1 MMNILDEA
9 IQLTDDE
16 GRSFEKDKAAL
27 KYYFDKFNKTYF
39 NGVLAPI
46 PLDWM
51 KGTRLHGY
59 FSHRTDM
66 INRKFIPICIKLN
79 LNACGTYAAFRNVF
93 VHEMLHYYVHCY
105 TELPPE
111 NWDFAIRRAALRDRT
126 AVRRALRT
134 SDETCHK
141 FEWKRLADKLSEDYP
156 ELGNIER
163 YAVKNTETGVALMDK
178 DYVAEWAM
186 KNVMLKQE
194 YQGKTYFYVVSVNC
208 SDWKAL
214 QEALASGKSGQRRFC
229 GKWTRLFSTL
239 DPNNFEQMRTMRD
252 MSRYYYSIKP
262 EMIRRE
268 RELGVVSYDAENA
281 SRSGM
286 SQEAINKW
294 CDSVRVFAKD
304 YEDGGDDSPVYFVK
318 RGSKAYASIIHALAT
333 GKSNDPALEGT
344 WYELKIN
351 RDPRYFV
358 SFATTTTSFNSFYK
372 RERITSKPNFIID
385 SDYLCHIKVEW
396 NFKVYK
402 SGEYTLSPG

>member
-1 MMNILDEA
+1 M
-9 IQLTDDE
+9 T
-16 GRSFEKDKAAL
+16 
-27 KYYFDKFNKTYF
+27 
-39 NGVLAPI
+39 
-46 PLDWM
+46 
-51 KGTRLHGY
+51 
-59 FSHRTDM
+59 
-66 INRKFIPICIKLN
+66 NRKFIPVYIKLN

-111 NWDFAIRRAALRDRT
+111 NWDFAIRSAALRDRS

-194 YQGKTYFYVVSVNC
+194 YQNKTYFYVVSVNC
-208 SDWKAL
+208 PDWKAL
-214 QEALASGKSGQRRFC
+214 QEALASGKSGQQRFC

-239 DPNNFEQMRTMRD
+239 DQNNFEQMCTMRD

-268 RELGVVSYDAENA
+268 REIGVVSYDIEN
-281 SRSGM
+281 SSKSDM

-304 YEDGGDDSPVYFVK
+304 YEDGNDDSPVYFVK
-318 RGSKAYASIIHALAT
+318 RGSKAYAAITRAIAT
-333 GKSNDPALEGT
+333 GKSNDPDLEGT
-344 WYELKIN
+344 WCELKIN
-351 RDPRYFV
+351 RDPKYFV
-358 SFATTTTSFNSFYK
+358 SFCTTMTSFNTFYK
-372 RERITSKPNFIID
+372 RYQVTSKPNFVID
-385 SDYLCHIKVEW
+385 YDYLGRVKVEW
-396 NFKVYK
+396 DVRVYEP
-402 SGEYTLSPG
+402 GQYTIKPR

>member
-66 INRKFIPICIKLN
+66 INRKFIPVCIKLN

-105 TELPPE
+105 TELPTE

-126 AVRRALRT
+126 AVKRALRT

-194 YQGKTYFYVVSVNC
+194 DRGKTYYYVLSVNC
-208 SDWKAL
+208 PDWKSL
-214 QEALASGKSGQRRFC
+214 QEAISKGSSGQRRFC

-239 DPNNFEQMRTMRD
+239 DPNNFVQLRTMRD
-252 MSRYYYSIKP
+252 MSRFYYSINP

-268 RELGVVSYDAENA
+268 REIGTVEFDEDNA
-281 SRSGM
+281 SLSGM
-286 SQEAINKW
+286 SHEAIDKW
-294 CDSVRVFAKD
+294 CSSVIAYCKNKKQ
-304 YEDGGDDSPVYFVK
+304 VYFVK
-318 RGSKAYASIIHALAT
+318 RNSKAH
-333 GKSNDPALEGT
+333 
-344 WYELKIN
+344 YELDRALRLHYTNNIYLAGSWEKLALN
-351 RDPRYFV
+351 NDPRYFV
-358 SFATTTTSFNSFYK
+358 SFGMTQNNFRTYYDAN
-372 RERITSKPNFIID
+372 RVLSKPNFVLDTWSVGTIEF
-385 SDYLCHIKVEW
+385 KPEW
-396 NFKVYK
+396 
-402 SGEYTLSPG
+402 

>member
-16 GRSFEKDKAAL
+16 GHSFEKDKAAL

-66 INRKFIPICIKLN
+66 INRKFIPVCIKLN
-79 LNACGTYAAFRNVF
+79 INACGTYAAFRNVF

-126 AVRRALRT
+126 AVKRALRT

-194 YQGKTYFYVVSVNC
+194 FQGKSYYYVLSVNC
-208 SDWKAL
+208 PDWKSL
-214 QEALASGKSGQRRFC
+214 QEALASGKSGQQRFC

-239 DPNNFEQMRTMRD
+239 DPTNFVQMRTMRD
-252 MSRYYYSIKP
+252 MSRYYYSINP

-268 RELGVVSYDAENA
+268 REIGVVSYDTENA
-281 SRSGM
+281 SKSGM

-294 CDSVRVFAKD
+294 CESVIAYCKNKKQVF
-304 YEDGGDDSPVYFVK
+304 FVK
-318 RGSKAYASIIHALAT
+318 RNSKAHYDLDRALRLHST
-333 GKSNDPALEGT
+333 GNFYLAGSWERLVINNDP
-344 WYELKIN
+344 K
-351 RDPRYFV
+351 YFV
-358 SFATTTTSFNSFYK
+358 SYAMTQNTFKSYYDINRVLSNSNFVLDTWSVGTVEFN
-372 RERITSKPNFIID
+372 
-385 SDYLCHIKVEW
+385 
-396 NFKVYK
+396 
-402 SGEYTLSPG
+402 PGW

>member
-9 IQLTDDE
+9 IQLTDED
-16 GRSFEKDKAAL
+16 GRTFEKVDSSL
-27 KYYFDKFNKTYF
+27 KYYFDKFNQAYF

-46 PLDWM
+46 KLTWM
-51 KGTRLHGY
+51 KGSKLHGY
-59 FSHRTDM
+59 FAYRP
-66 INRKFIPICIKLN
+66 IIKEKRFNPICIKLN

-105 TELPPE
+105 TKLPDE
-111 NWDFAIRRAALRDRT
+111 CWEIAERRANNRDKAGVDKILRNSKD
-126 AVRRALRT
+126 
-134 SDETCHK
+134 TCHG
-141 FEWKRLADKLSEDYP
+141 FEWGRIAIELSAKHP

-163 YAVKNTETGVALMDK
+163 YAVKNTETGVALMDA

-208 SDWKAL
+208 PDWKAL
-214 QEALASGKSGQRRFC
+214 QEALASGKSGQQRFC

-239 DPNNFEQMRTMRD
+239 DPNNFEQMRVMRD
-252 MSRYYYSIKP
+252 MMKYYYSIKP

-268 RELGVVSYDAENA
+268 REIGVVSYDAENA
-281 SRSGM
+281 SKSGM
-286 SQEAINKW
+286 SQDAINKW

-304 YEDGGDDSPVYFVK
+304 YEEADGAVYFVK
-318 RGSKAYASIIHALAT
+318 RGSKAYAAITHALAT
-333 GKSNDPALEGT
+333 GKSNDPDLEGT

-358 SFATTTTSFNSFYK
+358 PFSTNTTSFNGFWK
-372 RERITSKPNFIID
+372 RERVTSKPNFVID
-385 SDYLCHIKVEW
+385 YDYLGRIKVEW
-396 NFKVYK
+396 DVRVYEP
-402 SGEYTLSPG
+402 GQYTIKPR

>member
-59 FSHRTDM
+59 FSHRTDLA
-66 INRKFIPICIKLN
+66 NRKFIPVCIKLN
-79 LNACGTYAAFRNVF
+79 INACGTYAAFRNVF

-126 AVRRALRT
+126 AVKRALRT

-194 YQGKTYFYVVSVNC
+194 FQGKSYYYVLSVNC
-208 SDWKAL
+208 PDWKSL
-214 QEALASGKSGQRRFC
+214 QEALASGKSGQQRFC

-239 DPNNFEQMRTMRD
+239 DPTNFVQMRTMRD
-252 MSRYYYSIKP
+252 MSRYYYSINP

-268 RELGVVSYDAENA
+268 REIGVVSYDTENA
-281 SRSGM
+281 SKSGM

-294 CDSVRVFAKD
+294 CESVIAYCKNKKQVF
-304 YEDGGDDSPVYFVK
+304 FVK
-318 RGSKAYASIIHALAT
+318 RNSKAHYDLDRALRLHST
-333 GKSNDPALEGT
+333 GNFYLAGSWERLVINNDP
-344 WYELKIN
+344 K
-351 RDPRYFV
+351 YFV
-358 SFATTTTSFNSFYK
+358 SYAMTQNTFKSYYDINRVLSNSNFVLDTWSVGTVEFN
-372 RERITSKPNFIID
+372 
-385 SDYLCHIKVEW
+385 
-396 NFKVYK
+396 
-402 SGEYTLSPG
+402 PGW

>member
-16 GRSFEKDKAAL
+16 GRSFEKDNASL

-46 PLDWM
+46 PFEWM

-59 FSHRTDM
+59 FSYRTDLA
-66 INRKFIPICIKLN
+66 NRKFIPVCIKLN

-93 VHEMLHYYVHCY
+93 VHEMLHYYVHCH
-105 TELPPE
+105 TELPSE
-111 NWDFAIRRAALRDRT
+111 NWDFAIRRAALRDRA
-126 AVRRALRT
+126 AVRRALRS

-141 FEWKRLADKLSEDYP
+141 FEWKRIADKLSEDYP

-194 YQGKTYFYVVSVNC
+194 YQGKSYYYVLSVNC
-208 SDWKAL
+208 PDWKSL
-214 QEALASGKSGQRRFC
+214 QEAISKGSSGQRRFC
-229 GKWTRLFSTL
+229 GRWTRLFSTL
-239 DPNNFEQMRTMRD
+239 DPNNFVQMRTMRD
-252 MSRYYYSIKP
+252 MSRYYYDIKP

-268 RELGVVSYDAENA
+268 REIGNVEFDEENA
-281 SRSGM
+281 SKSGM

-294 CDSVRVFAKD
+294 CESVIAYCKDKKQVF
-304 YEDGGDDSPVYFVK
+304 FVK
-318 RGSKAYASIIHALAT
+318 RNSKAHYDLDRALRLHST
-333 GKSNDPALEGT
+333 GNIYLAGSWERLVLNNDP
-344 WYELKIN
+344 K
-351 RDPRYFV
+351 YFV
-358 SFATTTTSFNSFYK
+358 SYAMTQNTFKGYYDIS
-372 RERITSKPNFIID
+372 RVISKPNFVLD
-385 SDYLCHIKVEW
+385 TWSVGTVE
-396 NFKVYK
+396 FK
-402 SGEYTLSPG
+402 PGW

>member
-66 INRKFIPICIKLN
+66 INRKFIPVCIKLN

-126 AVRRALRT
+126 AVKRALRT

-194 YQGKTYFYVVSVNC
+194 YQGKTYYYVLSVNC
-208 SDWKAL
+208 PEWKSL
-214 QEALASGKSGQRRFC
+214 QEAIAKGSSGQRRFC

-239 DPNNFEQMRTMRD
+239 DPNNFIQLRTMRD
-252 MSRYYYSIKP
+252 MTRFYYSINP

-268 RELGVVSYDAENA
+268 REIGNVEFDEDNA
-281 SRSGM
+281 SKSGM
-286 SQEAINKW
+286 SQEAIDKW
-294 CDSVRVFAKD
+294 CSSVIAYCKNKKQ
-304 YEDGGDDSPVYFVK
+304 VYFVK
-318 RGSKAYASIIHALAT
+318 RNSKAH
-333 GKSNDPALEGT
+333 
-344 WYELKIN
+344 YELDRALRLHSTNNIYLAGSWEKLALN
-351 RDPRYFV
+351 NDMRYFV
-358 SFATTTTSFNSFYK
+358 SFGMTQTNFRTYYDAS
-372 RERITSKPNFIID
+372 RVLSKPNFVLDTWSVGTIEFNP
-385 SDYLCHIKVEW
+385 EW
-396 NFKVYK
+396 
-402 SGEYTLSPG
+402 

>member
-16 GRSFEKDKAAL
+16 GRSFEKDKASL
-27 KYYFDKFNKTYF
+27 KYYFDKFNQTYF
-39 NGVLAPI
+39 NVVLAPI
-46 PLDWM
+46 QLDWM
-51 KGTRLHGY
+51 KGSRLHGY
-59 FSHRTDM
+59 FAHRTDM
-66 INRKFIPICIKLN
+66 TNRKFIPVCIKLN
-79 LNACGTYAAFRNVF
+79 INACGTYAAFRNVF

-194 YQGKTYFYVVSVNC
+194 YQDKTYFYVVSVNC
-208 SDWKAL
+208 PDWKTL
-214 QEALASGKSGQRRFC
+214 QEALANGKSGQKRFC

-239 DPNNFEQMRTMRD
+239 DPNNFVQMRTMRD
-252 MSRYYYSIKP
+252 MSRFYYSIKP

-268 RELGVVSYDAENA
+268 REIGVVSYDMENA

-294 CDSVRVFAKD
+294 CDSVRVFLN
-304 YEDGGDDSPVYFVK
+304 EDNDSVYFVK
-318 RGSKAYASIIHALAT
+318 RGSKAYAAITRAIAT
-333 GKSNDPALEGT
+333 GKSDDPDLEGD
-344 WYELKIN
+344 WMELKIN
-351 RDPRYFV
+351 RDPKYFV
-358 SFATTTTSFNSFYK
+358 QFATTMTSFNSFYK
-372 RERITSKPNFIID
+372 RDRVMSKPNYIVD
-385 SDYLCHIKVEW
+385 SDYLGHVKVEW
-396 NFKVYK
+396 NVKVYEP
-402 SGEYTLSPG
+402 GQYTLKPR

>member
-66 INRKFIPICIKLN
+66 INRKFIPVCIKLN

-105 TELPPE
+105 TELPTE

-126 AVRRALRT
+126 AVKRALRT

-194 YQGKTYFYVVSVNC
+194 DRGKTYYYVLSVNC
-208 SDWKAL
+208 PDWKSL
-214 QEALASGKSGQRRFC
+214 QEAISKGSSGQRRFC

-239 DPNNFEQMRTMRD
+239 DPNNFVQLRTMRD
-252 MSRYYYSIKP
+252 MSRFYYSINP

-268 RELGVVSYDAENA
+268 RELGNVEFDEDNA
-281 SRSGM
+281 SLSGM
-286 SQEAINKW
+286 SQEAIDKW
-294 CDSVRVFAKD
+294 CSSVIAYCKNKKQ
-304 YEDGGDDSPVYFVK
+304 VYFVK
-318 RGSKAYASIIHALAT
+318 RNSKAHYELDRALRLHSTNNIYLA
-333 GKSNDPALEGT
+333 GSWERLALNNDP
-344 WYELKIN
+344 
-351 RDPRYFV
+351 RCFV
-358 SFATTTTSFNSFYK
+358 SFGMTQTNFRSYYDAN
-372 RERITSKPNFIID
+372 RVLSKPNFVLDTWSVGTIEF
-385 SDYLCHIKVEW
+385 KPEW
-396 NFKVYK
+396 
-402 SGEYTLSPG
+402 

>member
-66 INRKFIPICIKLN
+66 INRKFIPVCIKLN

-208 SDWKAL
+208 PDWKSL
-214 QEALASGKSGQRRFC
+214 QDAISKGSSGQRRFC

-239 DPNNFEQMRTMRD
+239 DPNNFVQLRTMRD
-252 MSRYYYSIKP
+252 MSRFYYSINP

-268 RELGVVSYDAENA
+268 REIGTVKFDEDNA
-281 SRSGM
+281 SLSGM
-286 SQEAINKW
+286 SQEAIDKW
-294 CDSVRVFAKD
+294 CSSVIAYCKNK
-304 YEDGGDDSPVYFVK
+304 EQVYFVK
-318 RGSKAYASIIHALAT
+318 RNSKAH
-333 GKSNDPALEGT
+333 
-344 WYELKIN
+344 YELDRALRLHSTNNIYLAGSWEKLALN
-351 RDPRYFV
+351 NDPRYFV
-358 SFATTTTSFNSFYK
+358 SFGMTQTNFRTYYDAN
-372 RERITSKPNFIID
+372 RVLSKPNFVLDTWSVGTIEF
-385 SDYLCHIKVEW
+385 KPEW
-396 NFKVYK
+396 
-402 SGEYTLSPG
+402 

>member
-1 MMNILDEA
+1 MENILLEA

-16 GRSFEKDKAAL
+16 GRSFEKDTAAL

-39 NGVLAPI
+39 NDVLAPI

-66 INRKFIPICIKLN
+66 TNRKFIPVCIKLN

-105 TELPPE
+105 TELPSE
-111 NWDFAIRRAALRDRT
+111 NWDFAIRRAAFRDRT
-126 AVRRALRT
+126 AVKRALRT

-141 FEWKRLADKLSEDYP
+141 FEWKRLADKLSEEYP

-163 YAVKNTETGVALMDK
+163 YAVKNTKTGVALMDK

-194 YQGKTYFYVVSVNC
+194 YQDKTYFYVVSVNC
-208 SDWKAL
+208 PDWKSL
-214 QEALASGKSGQRRFC
+214 QEALANGKSGQRRFS

-239 DPNNFEQMRTMRD
+239 DPNNFEQLRTMRD
-252 MSRYYYSIKP
+252 MSRYYYSINP

-268 RELGVVSYDAENA
+268 RELGVVSYDEENA
-281 SRSGM
+281 SKSGM

-294 CDSVRVFAKD
+294 CDSVRIFAKN
-304 YEDGGDDSPVYFVK
+304 YDGDNGAVYFVK
-318 RGSKAYASIIHALAT
+318 RNSKAYAAITHAITT
-333 GKSNDPALEGT
+333 GKSNDLHLDGT

-351 RDPRYFV
+351 RDPRYFIP
-358 SFATTTTSFNSFYK
+358 FAMTTTRFTQYYK
-372 RERITSKPNFIID
+372 AERITSKPNFIVD
-385 SDYLCHIKVEW
+385 STYLGRIKVEW
-396 NFKVYK
+396 NFRMYEP
-402 SGEYTLSPG
+402 GEYKLEPV

>member
-16 GRSFEKDKAAL
+16 GHSFEKDKAAL

-66 INRKFIPICIKLN
+66 INRKFIPVCIKLN
-79 LNACGTYAAFRNVF
+79 INACGTYAAFRNVF

-126 AVRRALRT
+126 AVKRALRT

-194 YQGKTYFYVVSVNC
+194 FQGKSYYYVLSVNC
-208 SDWKAL
+208 PDWKSL
-214 QEALASGKSGQRRFC
+214 QEALASGKSGQQRFC

-239 DPNNFEQMRTMRD
+239 DPTNFVQMRTMRD
-252 MSRYYYSIKP
+252 MSRYYYSINP

-268 RELGVVSYDAENA
+268 REIGVVSYDTENA
-281 SRSGM
+281 SKSGM

-294 CDSVRVFAKD
+294 CESVIAYCKNKKQVF
-304 YEDGGDDSPVYFVK
+304 FVK
-318 RGSKAYASIIHALAT
+318 RNSKAHYDLDRALRLHST
-333 GKSNDPALEGT
+333 GNFYLAGSWERLVINNDP
-344 WYELKIN
+344 K
-351 RDPRYFV
+351 YFV
-358 SFATTTTSFNSFYK
+358 SYAMTQNTFKSYYDINRVLSNSNFVLDTWSVGIVEFN
-372 RERITSKPNFIID
+372 
-385 SDYLCHIKVEW
+385 
-396 NFKVYK
+396 
-402 SGEYTLSPG
+402 PGW

>member
-1 MMNILDEA
+1 MNILDEA

-59 FSHRTDM
+59 FSHRTDLA
-66 INRKFIPICIKLN
+66 NRKFIPVCIKLN
-79 LNACGTYAAFRNVF
+79 INACGTYAAFRNVF

-126 AVRRALRT
+126 AVKRALRT

-194 YQGKTYFYVVSVNC
+194 YQGKTYYYILSVNC
-208 SDWKAL
+208 SDWKSL
-214 QEALASGKSGQRRFC
+214 QEAISKGSSGQRRFC
-229 GKWTRLFSTL
+229 GRWTRLFSTL
-239 DPNNFEQMRTMRD
+239 DPNNFVQMRTMRD

-268 RELGVVSYDAENA
+268 REIGNVEFDEENA
-281 SRSGM
+281 SLSGM

-294 CDSVRVFAKD
+294 CESVIAYCKNKK
-304 YEDGGDDSPVYFVK
+304 EVYLL
-318 RGSKAYASIIHALAT
+318 Y
-333 GKSNDPALEGT
+333 
-344 WYELKIN
+344 
-351 RDPRYFV
+351 
-358 SFATTTTSFNSFYK
+358 TSFY
-372 RERITSKPNFIID
+372 PNI
-385 SDYLCHIKVEW
+385 SCR
-396 NFKVYK
+396 
-402 SGEYTLSPG
+402 SS

>member
-16 GRSFEKDKAAL
+16 GRSFEKDNASL

-46 PLDWM
+46 PFEWM

-59 FSHRTDM
+59 FSYRTDLA
-66 INRKFIPICIKLN
+66 NRKFIPVCIKLN

-93 VHEMLHYYVHCY
+93 VHEMLHYYVHCH
-105 TELPPE
+105 TELPAE
-111 NWDFAIRRAALRDRT
+111 NWDFAIRRAALRDRA
-126 AVRRALRT
+126 AVRRALRS

-141 FEWKRLADKLSEDYP
+141 FEWKRIADKLSEDYP

-194 YQGKTYFYVVSVNC
+194 YQGKSYYYVLSVNC
-208 SDWKAL
+208 PDWKSL
-214 QEALASGKSGQRRFC
+214 QEAISKGSSGQRRFC
-229 GKWTRLFSTL
+229 GRWTRLFSTL
-239 DPNNFEQMRTMRD
+239 DPNNFVQMRTMRD
-252 MSRYYYSIKP
+252 MSRYYYDIKP

-268 RELGVVSYDAENA
+268 REIGNVEFDEENA
-281 SRSGM
+281 SLSGM

-294 CDSVRVFAKD
+294 CESVIAYCKNKK
-304 YEDGGDDSPVYFVK
+304 EVYFVK
-318 RGSKAYASIIHALAT
+318 RNSKAHFDLDRALRLGSSGNIYLA
-333 GKSNDPALEGT
+333 GSWERLAINNDP
-344 WYELKIN
+344 
-351 RDPRYFV
+351 RCFV
-358 SFATTTTSFNSFYK
+358 SYAMTQNTFKSYYDASRVFSK
-372 RERITSKPNFIID
+372 RLFVLDTWHVGDVEFKPG
-385 SDYLCHIKVEW
+385 W
-396 NFKVYK
+396 
-402 SGEYTLSPG
+402 

>member
-1 MMNILDEA
+1 MNILDEA

-16 GRSFEKDKAAL
+16 GHSFEKDKAAL

-66 INRKFIPICIKLN
+66 INRKFIPVCIKLN
-79 LNACGTYAAFRNVF
+79 INACGTYAAFRNVF

-126 AVRRALRT
+126 AVKRALRT

-194 YQGKTYFYVVSVNC
+194 FQGKSYYYVLSVNC
-208 SDWKAL
+208 PDWKSL
-214 QEALASGKSGQRRFC
+214 QEALASGKSGQQRFC

-239 DPNNFEQMRTMRD
+239 DPTNFVQMRTMRD
-252 MSRYYYSIKP
+252 MSRYYYSINP

-268 RELGVVSYDAENA
+268 REIGVVSYDTENA
-281 SRSGM
+281 SKSGM

-294 CDSVRVFAKD
+294 CESVIAYCKNKKQVF
-304 YEDGGDDSPVYFVK
+304 FVK
-318 RGSKAYASIIHALAT
+318 RNSKAHYDLDRALRLHST
-333 GKSNDPALEGT
+333 GNFYLAGSWERLVINNDP
-344 WYELKIN
+344 K
-351 RDPRYFV
+351 YFV
-358 SFATTTTSFNSFYK
+358 SYAMTQNTFKSYYDINRVLSNSNFVLDTWSVGTVEFN
-372 RERITSKPNFIID
+372 
-385 SDYLCHIKVEW
+385 
-396 NFKVYK
+396 
-402 SGEYTLSPG
+402 PGW

>member
-1 MMNILDEA
+1 MNILDEA

-16 GRSFEKDKAAL
+16 GRSFEKDKASL
-27 KYYFDKFNKTYF
+27 KYYFDKFNQTYF
-39 NGVLAPI
+39 NVVLAPI
-46 PLDWM
+46 QLDWM
-51 KGTRLHGY
+51 KGSRLHGY
-59 FSHRTDM
+59 FAHRTDM
-66 INRKFIPICIKLN
+66 TNRKFIPVCIKLN
-79 LNACGTYAAFRNVF
+79 INACGTYAAFRNVF

-194 YQGKTYFYVVSVNC
+194 YQDKTYFYVVSVNC
-208 SDWKAL
+208 PDWKTL
-214 QEALASGKSGQRRFC
+214 QEALANGKSGQKRFC

-239 DPNNFEQMRTMRD
+239 DPNNFVQMRTMRD
-252 MSRYYYSIKP
+252 MSRFYYSIKP

-268 RELGVVSYDAENA
+268 REIGVVSYDMENA

-294 CDSVRVFAKD
+294 CDSVRVFLN
-304 YEDGGDDSPVYFVK
+304 EDNDSVYFVK
-318 RGSKAYASIIHALAT
+318 RGSKAYAAITRAIAT
-333 GKSNDPALEGT
+333 GKSDDPDLEGD
-344 WYELKIN
+344 WMELKIN
-351 RDPRYFV
+351 RDPKYFV
-358 SFATTTTSFNSFYK
+358 QFATTMTSFNSFYK
-372 RERITSKPNFIID
+372 RDRVMSKPNYIVD
-385 SDYLCHIKVEW
+385 SDYLGHVKVEW
-396 NFKVYK
+396 NVKVYEP
-402 SGEYTLSPG
+402 GQYTLKPR

>member
-1 MMNILDEA
+1 MNILDEA

-16 GRSFEKDKAAL
+16 GRSFEKDNAAL

-59 FSHRTDM
+59 FSHRTDLA
-66 INRKFIPICIKLN
+66 NRKFIPVCIKLN
-79 LNACGTYAAFRNVF
+79 INACGTYAAFRNVF
-93 VHEMLHYYVHCY
+93 VHEMLHYYVHCH

-126 AVRRALRT
+126 AVKRALRT

-194 YQGKTYFYVVSVNC
+194 FQGKSYYYVLSVNC
-208 SDWKAL
+208 PDWKSL
-214 QEALASGKSGQRRFC
+214 QEALASGKSGQQRFC

-239 DPNNFEQMRTMRD
+239 DPTNFVQMRTMRD
-252 MSRYYYSIKP
+252 MSRYYYSINP

-268 RELGVVSYDAENA
+268 REIGVVSYDTENA
-281 SRSGM
+281 SKSGM

-294 CDSVRVFAKD
+294 CESVIAYCKNKKQVF
-304 YEDGGDDSPVYFVK
+304 FVK
-318 RGSKAYASIIHALAT
+318 RNSKAHYDLDRALRLHST
-333 GKSNDPALEGT
+333 GNFYLAGSWERLVINNDP
-344 WYELKIN
+344 K
-351 RDPRYFV
+351 YFV
-358 SFATTTTSFNSFYK
+358 SYAMTQNTFKSYYDINRVLSNSNFVLDTWSVGTVEFN
-372 RERITSKPNFIID
+372 
-385 SDYLCHIKVEW
+385 
-396 NFKVYK
+396 
-402 SGEYTLSPG
+402 PGW

>member
-16 GRSFEKDKAAL
+16 GRSFEKDNVAL

-59 FSHRTDM
+59 FSHRTDLA
-66 INRKFIPICIKLN
+66 NRKFIPVCIKLN
-79 LNACGTYAAFRNVF
+79 INACGTYAAFRNVF
-93 VHEMLHYYVHCY
+93 VHEMLHYYVHCH

-126 AVRRALRT
+126 AVKRALRT

-194 YQGKTYFYVVSVNC
+194 FQGKSYYYVLSVNC
-208 SDWKAL
+208 PDWKSL
-214 QEALASGKSGQRRFC
+214 QEALASGKSGQQRFC

-239 DPNNFEQMRTMRD
+239 DPTNFVQMRTMRD
-252 MSRYYYSIKP
+252 MSRYYYSINP

-268 RELGVVSYDAENA
+268 REIGVVSYDTENA
-281 SRSGM
+281 SKSGM

-294 CDSVRVFAKD
+294 CESVIAYCKNKKQVF
-304 YEDGGDDSPVYFVK
+304 FVK
-318 RGSKAYASIIHALAT
+318 RNSKAHYDLDRALRLHST
-333 GKSNDPALEGT
+333 GNFYLAGSWERLVINNDP
-344 WYELKIN
+344 K
-351 RDPRYFV
+351 YFV
-358 SFATTTTSFNSFYK
+358 SYAMTQNTFKSYYDINRVLSNSNFVLDTWSVGTVEFN
-372 RERITSKPNFIID
+372 
-385 SDYLCHIKVEW
+385 
-396 NFKVYK
+396 
-402 SGEYTLSPG
+402 PGW

>member
-1 MMNILDEA
+1 MNILDEA

-66 INRKFIPICIKLN
+66 INRKFIPVCIKLN

-126 AVRRALRT
+126 AVKRALRT

-194 YQGKTYFYVVSVNC
+194 DRGKTYYYVLSVNC
-208 SDWKAL
+208 PDWKSL
-214 QEALASGKSGQRRFC
+214 QEAISKGSSGQRRFC

-239 DPNNFEQMRTMRD
+239 DPNNFIQLRTMRD
-252 MSRYYYSIKP
+252 MSRFYYSINP

-268 RELGVVSYDAENA
+268 REIGNVEFDEDNA
-281 SRSGM
+281 SLSGM
-286 SQEAINKW
+286 SQEAIDKW
-294 CDSVRVFAKD
+294 CSSVIAYCKNKKQ
-304 YEDGGDDSPVYFVK
+304 VYFVK
-318 RGSKAYASIIHALAT
+318 RNSKAHYELDRALRLHSTNNIYLA
-333 GKSNDPALEGT
+333 GSWEKLALNNDP
-344 WYELKIN
+344 
-351 RDPRYFV
+351 RCFV
-358 SFATTTTSFNSFYK
+358 SYGMTQTNFRSYYDAN
-372 RERITSKPNFIID
+372 RVLSKPNFVLD
-385 SDYLCHIKVEW
+385 SWSVGTIEFKPEW
-396 NFKVYK
+396 
-402 SGEYTLSPG
+402 

>member
-66 INRKFIPICIKLN
+66 INRKFIPVCIKLN

-126 AVRRALRT
+126 AVKRALRT

-194 YQGKTYFYVVSVNC
+194 DRGKTYYYVLSVNC
-208 SDWKAL
+208 PDWKSL
-214 QEALASGKSGQRRFC
+214 QEAISKGSSGQRRFC

-239 DPNNFEQMRTMRD
+239 DPNNFIQLRTMRD
-252 MSRYYYSIKP
+252 MSRFYYSINP

-268 RELGVVSYDAENA
+268 REIGNVEFDEDNA
-281 SRSGM
+281 SLSGM
-286 SQEAINKW
+286 SQEAIDKW
-294 CDSVRVFAKD
+294 CSSVIAYCKNKKQ
-304 YEDGGDDSPVYFVK
+304 VYFVK
-318 RGSKAYASIIHALAT
+318 RNSKAHYELDRALRLHSTNNIYLA
-333 GKSNDPALEGT
+333 GSWEKLALNNDP
-344 WYELKIN
+344 
-351 RDPRYFV
+351 RCFV
-358 SFATTTTSFNSFYK
+358 SYGMTQTNFRSYYDAN
-372 RERITSKPNFIID
+372 RVLSKPNFVLD
-385 SDYLCHIKVEW
+385 SWSVGTIEFKPEW
-396 NFKVYK
+396 
-402 SGEYTLSPG
+402 